1 MLRHLLVALPLC
13 AAFPAKAAKFTLD
26 REHSVFA
33 VVTHR
38 AGIAGALLHEHLI
51 VAQNAQV
58 ELEYEKGNLRK
69 ALFRLRARAEDL
81 TIDDPS
87 DQKEWYPRL
96 KSLRVVSEPFTPLT
110 GIDLKEIRRTMLGPT
125 QLDAARHPEIGV
137 EVRHLE
143 ESAGRFEDVLMTHL
157 AKVAVT
163 IHGRTVERTVG
174 VKITQLAGKR
184 LELEAIGRFRLSEF
198 GIKPYETALG
208 AMKVGDEVHFVVV
221 ASAHPSHAG

>member
-137 EVRHLE
+137 ELRHLE
-143 ESAGRFEDVLMTHL
+143 ESAGRVEDVLMTHL
-157 AKVAVT
+157 AKIAVT
-163 IHGRTVERTVG
+163 LHGRTVERTVG
-174 VKITQLAGKR
+174 VKITPLAGRR

-208 AMKVGDEVHFVVV
+208 TMKVADEVHFVVV
-221 ASAHPSHAG
+221 ASALPRGAE